1 MIAWDDLTEL
11 QKLRCIYSDVYKDII
26 GCRPDY
32 DEVDEMSAEEIRER
46 LFKMTEDLKWQA

>member
-32 DEVDEMSAEEIRER
+32 DAVDAMSAEEIREQLNKLTR
-46 LFKMTEDLKWQA
+46 SEQWEA

>member
-11 QKLRCIYSDVYKDII
+11 DRLRCIYSDVYKDII

-32 DEVDEMSAEEIRER
+32 DEVDAMTEEEIRDSIIKLME
-46 LFKMTEDLKWQA
+46 KING